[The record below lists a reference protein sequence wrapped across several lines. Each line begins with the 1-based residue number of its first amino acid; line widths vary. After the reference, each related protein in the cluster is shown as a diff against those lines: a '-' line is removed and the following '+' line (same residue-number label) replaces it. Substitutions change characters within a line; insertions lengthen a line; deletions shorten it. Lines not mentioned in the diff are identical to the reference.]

1 MHIHICAQP
10 AANVSQMCTL
20 ISKEHLYNAYS
31 CTSTGA
37 QNTCSKVHLTPTA
50 KKCTYIY
57 IYTHMHTHRYAEEYT
72 CTSMTLFKHAEEWLP
87 RLKIYAQTCIR
98 IYIHTYIHAC
108 VYPYTYTC
116 RYTHMHVHT
125 HTNTRIY
132 AHTYNMYICI
142 HASTP
147 GTIALQRLREEL
159 MQSPKAPHVSFVQRN
174 QPYLAAPMLG
184 LHCTHFLRHQYPSTP
199 HPLFPKYPRTVCG
212 PRRARF
218 YCSTL
223 INTTEC
229 TTLKKFRAASQWPL
243 AYLSLG
249 KIGGKAAVQQSPSKR
264 ARRTPIPRMHSVTV
278 HEKQKVN

>member
-1 MHIHICAQP
+1 MHKH
-10 AANVSQMCTL
+10 
-20 ISKEHLYNAYS
+20 AY
-31 CTSTGA
+31 
-37 QNTCSKVHLTPTA
+37 
-50 KKCTYIY
+50 TYV
-57 IYTHMHTHRYAEEYT
+57 YT
-72 CTSMTLFKHAEEWLP
+72 C
-87 RLKIYAQTCIR
+87 IY
-98 IYIHTYIHAC
+98 
-108 VYPYTYTC
+108 
-116 RYTHMHVHT
+116 MHVYTHT
-125 HTNTRIY
+125 HTHADVHIYACSYTHIHTHIY

-147 GTIALQRLREEL
+147 GTIALQQLREEL
-159 MQSPKAPHVSFVQRN
+159 MQTPEALHVSFVQRN
-174 QPYLAAPMLG
+174 QPHLAAPMLG
-184 LHCTHFLRHQYPSTP
+184 LHCTHFSRHQYPSTP
-199 HPLFPKYPRTVCG
+199 HPLFPTYPRTVRG

-249 KIGGKAAVQQSPSKR
+249 KIGGKAAVQQSPSRR